1 MSERPTTTRDRI
13 LRAAADLLAEGGR
26 DAVSTRAVAAAARVQ
41 APAIY
46 RLFGDKRGLLDAVA
60 AHGFAAYLR
69 DKTARPPSGDPV
81 DDLRHGWDL
90 HVAFGV
96 ANPAVYA
103 LMYGDPRPGAAPE
116 AAREAAAVLD
126 GLVRRVAEAGRLRV
140 AADRAAAMIHAAG
153 CGVTL
158 SLIATPSA
166 ERDPGLSSAV
176 YALMYGDPR
185 PVVGRARGR
194 AGRRR
199 HRRAGRGRRRRG
211 GRPGGGPAGGPARH
225 PRPERQRARPA
236 GGVARPR
243 HPRLGRGLTGGT
255 PPRPPAVAGAPVP
268 TRRTAPPTPGP
279 GRAPVAA
286 ARPLRAVRAARADA

>member
-1 MSERPTTTRDRI
+1 MSEWPTTTRDRI

-81 DDLRHGWDL
+81 DDLRRGWDL

-96 ANPAVYA
+96 ANPAVYT

-158 SLIATPSA
+158 SLIATPPA
-166 ERDPGLSSAV
+166 ERDPGLSSA
-176 YALMYGDPR
+176 
-185 PVVGRARGR
+185 ARE
-194 AGRRR
+194 AVL
-199 HRRAGRGRRRRG
+199 AAVAT
-211 GRPGGGPAGGPARH
+211 GGPDADGD
-225 PRPERQRARPA
+225 
-236 GGVARPR
+236 GGVAARAAALRAALP
-243 HPRLGRGLTGGT
+243 GT
-255 PPRPPAVAGAPVP
+255 PGLSGNERALLGEWLDRV
-268 TRRTAPPTPGP
+268 TRASAEG
-279 GRAPVAA
+279 
-286 ARPLRAVRAARADA
+286 